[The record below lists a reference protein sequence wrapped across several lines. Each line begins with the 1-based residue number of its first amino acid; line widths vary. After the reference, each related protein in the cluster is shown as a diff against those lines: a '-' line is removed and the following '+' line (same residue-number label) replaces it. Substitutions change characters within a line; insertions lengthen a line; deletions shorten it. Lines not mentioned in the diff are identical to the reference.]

1 MDVAR
6 EKMLEIFNSSLESDD
21 PLSWFEDL
29 YKQSDE
35 QRNLIPWDWRE
46 PHPYLVEWVKSTN
59 YRGKALVVGCG
70 LGEDAAFLS
79 KMGWEVT
86 AFDISNSAI
95 DWAKNLHTG
104 VPVEWLVEDLLK
116 LPISWTASYDLVLEV
131 HIIQAIPREIGEI
144 ASERLAPL
152 VSEGGYLVCIGKLKE
167 TRDEGPGPPWPLS
180 LDFIERIGEGLEKV
194 ELLIS
199 QIEGKESTRYRAVWN
214 KKKLQAID

>member
-116 LPISWTASYDLVLEV
+116 LPSSWTAS
-131 HIIQAIPREIGEI
+131 
-144 ASERLAPL
+144 
-152 VSEGGYLVCIGKLKE
+152 
-167 TRDEGPGPPWPLS
+167 
-180 LDFIERIGEGLEKV
+180 
-194 ELLIS
+194 
-199 QIEGKESTRYRAVWN
+199 
-214 KKKLQAID
+214 